1 MPGAPH
7 LRNFP
12 TRLGKHPAAATG
24 TPGQTEW
31 NPFGTAETNFAD
43 LSDPTPGG
51 RRLKLR
57 PRRTRPNDIG
67 D

>member
-51 RRLKLR
+51 RRLKPR